1 MDFTDT
7 KKRCQNVSKSGFGER
22 KCWII
27 ALLLGSAHH
36 LYFDSQDK
44 VTKTTTELEKIC
56 NDSLSNTQSH
66 LFLELHI
73 TKLYS

>member
-1 MDFTDT
+1 MLPKCFKVRIWG
-7 KKRCQNVSKSGFGER
+7 KKMLDNSSLIK
-22 KCWII
+22 
-27 ALLLGSAHH
+27 LGSAHH

-44 VTKTTTELEKIC
+44 VTKNTTELEKIC
-56 NDSLSNTQSH
+56 NDSLSDTQSH